1 MKRIL
6 LLAVGLAVGAAT
18 ATAQNV
24 AMYSEV
30 YKEKTGALEY
40 KQWVSAGGNTRQ
52 ETPDGKV
59 TIMRIDSMKM
69 YNLDPAA
76 KTAQVLPLSQELAS
90 PEMRGRRTQRELIK
104 ENVSV
109 EGYATN
115 HYKVWD
121 ARPENDAGVNERQEW
136 IHAPFNTWIRILWD
150 PLLGPSVRRNIRT
163 GAQPASLF
171 EIPRDYTVSSMIPD
185 GLQELLK
192 GKQNGQ
198 TDGAGALLEMM
209 TGGKGTSGT
218 NNADEQKKQK
228 AMQMILQGLGGA
240 K

>member
-1 MKRIL
+1 MKRMI
-6 LLAVGLAVGAAT
+6 LLAVGLAIGAAT

-40 KQWVSAGGNTRQ
+40 KQWVSAGGSIRQ

-76 KTAQVLPLSQELAS
+76 KTAQVLPLSQENAAKH
-90 PEMRGRRTQRELIK
+90 MAGRQRELQLIK
-104 ENVSV
+104 DGVDV
-109 EGYATN
+109 EGYATS
-115 HYKVWD
+115 HYKVSD
-121 ARPENDAGVNERQEW
+121 VHPGQNDGVNERQEW

-150 PLLGPSVRRNIRT
+150 PLLGPSVRRNIRP

-218 NNADEQKKQK
+218 NNADEQKKQE